1 MLCYIKV
8 IVKSVLF
15 LLNLFTQCLKFT
27 ACVLLFA
34 GLHEYEC
41 IFVCLFVCL
50 KKGTKKGNQ
59 RGDEFY
65 TQVVCVFILIYMNLP
80 NYIRHSFCF

>member
-27 ACVLLFA
+27 VCVLLFA

-41 IFVCLFVCL
+41 IFVCL

-65 TQVVCVFILIYMNLP
+65 TQVVCFFILIYMNLP
-80 NYIRHSFCF
+80 NYARHSFCF